1 VVGVEMAVFMAD
13 QTREEVLICC
23 WVNVSEC
30 RVWKWSESDGE
41 WRMNMPV
48 YISDV
53 REVRRG

>member
-1 VVGVEMAVFMAD
+1 MAD